1 MSKPI
6 PVQAE
11 DYVWKTDPYQH
22 QRDIFLKSRDCI
34 AYALL
39 MGMGTGK
46 SKIVIDT
53 AAYNFYHGRINCL
66 VIVAPKGVH
75 RNWISREIP
84 AHMPEWTNYR
94 AAVWSSTMR
103 VKEKRAVDHV
113 LEPGFE
119 GLRIIAINLE
129 GFTNGTTCRPA
140 KLLRPVLNAL
150 NVMMV
155 IDESSKIKTPGAK
168 RTRAMHT
175 LSKYTVCRRVLTGTP
190 VTNSPFD
197 IFAQFK
203 FLDPGIIGFDN
214 FVSFKKYF
222 GEWQKEVRHFN
233 LPGGEKREQEYEQLI
248 EYKNMDL
255 LTELIKPHS
264 SRITKEECLDL
275 PEKIYQVRYVELSED
290 QRKVY
295 NRLIHDS
302 VIEMDGQNVP
312 VANVL
317 TRLLR
322 LQQIIG
328 GFVPEEEYGVAQP
341 IGTSNPRIQ
350 ATLDV
355 IEETDG
361 KVIIWSRFRPE
372 IEAIEN
378 ALRKEY
384 GKTSTVSYHGGVDDD
399 DREEAQTLFQGERP
413 IVDPDTLQV
422 IRVDPVPEEE
432 QARFFVGNQRAGG
445 FGLTLTAA
453 TTVIYFSNSFSLED
467 RLQSEDRAHRI
478 GQYHAVNYVDL
489 ECRGTVDT
497 KINLALQKKMNL
509 ADMITEDSQRI
520 LENSQAEIVASVI
533 VKDLFAEVSATL

>member
-1 MSKPI
+1 MSEPI
-6 PVQAE
+6 PVFAE
-11 DYVWKTDPYQH
+11 DYTWYTVPYQH
-22 QRDIFLKSRDCI
+22 QRDIFMLSRDCI
-34 AYALL
+34 AYGLL

-66 VIVAPKGVH
+66 VVVAPIGVH
-75 RNWISREIP
+75 RNWIMKEIP
-84 AHMPEWTNYR
+84 IHMPKWTNYR
-94 AAVWSSTMR
+94 AAVWSSKMR
-103 VKEKRAVDHV
+103 VKEKRAVDYV

-119 GLRIIAINLE
+119 GLRIIAVNLE

-140 KLLRPVLNAL
+140 KLLRPILNAL

-155 IDESSKIKTPGAK
+155 VDESSKIKTPGAK

-175 LSKYTVCRRVLTGTP
+175 LGKYAKCRRILTGTP

-197 IFAQFK
+197 VYSQFK
-203 FLDPGIIGFDN
+203 FLNPDIIGFDN
-214 FVSFKKYF
+214 FISFKKYF
-222 GEWQKEVRHFN
+222 AEWQTEYRYIPGKE
-233 LPGGEKREQEYEQLI
+233 EKQEYEELV
-248 EYKNMDL
+248 EYKNMDQLKEL
-255 LTELIKPHS
+255 LRPHC

-275 PEKIYQVRYVELSED
+275 PEKIYQIRYVELSED

-312 VANVL
+312 VGNVL
-317 TRLLR
+317 TKLLR

-341 IGTSNPRIQ
+341 IGKSNPRIR
-350 ATLDV
+350 AMLDV
-355 IEETDG
+355 IDETDG

-372 IEAIEN
+372 IAAIEN

-399 DREEAQTLFQGERP
+399 DRAEAEILFQGERP
-413 IVDPDTLQV
+413 IIDEDTQQV
-422 IRVDPVPEEE
+422 IRIDPVPIEE
-432 QARFFVGNQRAGG
+432 QADYFVGNQASGG

-478 GQYHAVNYVDL
+478 GQHHPVNYVDL

-497 KINLALQKKMNL
+497 KIIMALARKMNL

-520 LENSQAEIVASVI
+520 LESKSEISSGI
-533 VKDLFAEVSATL
+533 IKDLFAEVPATL

>member
-1 MSKPI
+1 MSEPI
-6 PVQAE
+6 PVKAE
-11 DYVWKTDPYQH
+11 DYVWKTKPYDH
-22 QRDIFLKSRDCI
+22 QREIFLRSRDTLSF
-34 AYALL
+34 ALL

-53 AAYNFYHGRINCL
+53 AAYNFYHGRVNCL

-75 RNWISREIP
+75 RNWISRELP

-94 AAVWSSTMR
+94 GATWSATMR
-103 VKEKRAVDHV
+103 VAEKRAVDHV

-119 GLRIIAINLE
+119 GLRVIAINLE
-129 GFTNGTTCRPA
+129 GFTNSQACRPA
-140 KLLRPVLNAL
+140 KFLRPILNSL
-150 NVMMV
+150 KVMMAV
-155 IDESSKIKTPGAK
+155 DESSKIKTPGAK
-168 RTRAMHT
+168 RTRAMYH
-175 LSKYTVCRRVLTGTP
+175 LGRHAVCRRILTGTP

-197 IFAQFK
+197 IYSQFR
-203 FLDPGIIGFDN
+203 FLDPSIIGFDN

-222 GEWQKEVRHFN
+222 AEWQTEYRYI
-233 LPGGEKREQEYEQLI
+233 PGKDEKQEFEALV
-248 EYKNMDL
+248 EYKNLDKLIAL
-255 LTELIKPHS
+255 LAPHS

-275 PEKIYQVRYVELSED
+275 PDKIYQIRYVELSED

-295 NRLIHDS
+295 NKLIHDS

-312 VANVL
+312 VSNVL

-350 ATLDV
+350 SMLDV
-355 IEETDG
+355 IEETEG

-384 GKTSTVSYHGGVDDD
+384 GPTSVVSYHGGVKDA

-413 IVDPDTLQV
+413 IIDPETRQV
-422 IRVDPVPEEE
+422 VRVDPVPEEE
-432 QARFFVGNQRAGG
+432 QSRFFVGQQHSGG
-445 FGLTLTAA
+445 YGLTLTAA
-453 TTVIYFSNSFSLED
+453 TTVIYYSNDFSLEA

-478 GQYHAVNYVDL
+478 GQHHPVNYVDL

-497 KINLALQKKMNL
+497 KIVMALAKKMSL
-509 ADMITEDSQRI
+509 ADMITQDSLRI
-520 LENSQAEIVASVI
+520 MESEKAHTGVVAAGIVQ
-533 VKDLFAEVSATL
+533 DLFAPCPAKL